1 MRLADLLPVLVE
13 KGGSDL
19 HIKVGRPPRIRIMG
33 MLKPLP
39 MPELELSH
47 EAIKH
52 CLYEILNP
60 QQIERFE
67 HDRELDFSFQG
78 EGGGRF
84 RANYYYHL
92 GTPGAAFRVI
102 PARIPTLEGMSLPPV
117 LAALTA
123 HKQGIIL
130 VTGPTGSGKS
140 TTLAAM
146 IHHLNKTRA
155 VHIVTIED
163 PVEFLHTEIQSQITQ
178 REIGSDTFSYPEA
191 IRRALRQDPDVI
203 MVGEM
208 RDAESIGI
216 AMTAAETGHLVLS
229 TLHTNDARQSIDR
242 ILDAFPPHNQQQV
255 RIQLATVMVATVAQR
270 LLRRANGVGRVAAF
284 EVMINTPTIRRL
296 ISDGKMEGISKAIE
310 EGKTLYKM
318 QSFNQHLL
326 ALIQD
331 KTVTEEEA
339 LAFSSNQNDL
349 KILIATH
356 IQSGTRSQKPMV
368 HIGTASMGEVFMG
381 GKNEKQ

>member
-1 MRLADLLPVLVE
+1 MTLIDLLPVLLE

-19 HIKVGRPPRIRIMG
+19 HIKVGRPPRIRVMG
-33 MLKPLP
+33 KLVPLP
-39 MPELELSH
+39 MPESELSQ
-47 EAIKH
+47 ESIVH
-52 CLYEILNP
+52 CLYAILNP

-67 HDRELDFSFQG
+67 CDRELDFSFQVA
-78 EGGGRF
+78 GGGRF

-92 GTPGAAFRVI
+92 GTPGGAFRVI
-102 PARIPTLEGMSLPPV
+102 PARIPTLEGLSLPPI
-117 LAALTA
+117 LASLTA

-146 IHHLNKTRA
+146 IHHINKTHSL
-155 VHIVTIED
+155 HIVTIED
-163 PVEFLHTEIQSQITQ
+163 PVEFLHTEMQSQITQ

-229 TLHTNDARQSIDR
+229 TLHTTDARQSIDR

-255 RIQLATVMVATVAQR
+255 RTQLATVMVATVAQR
-270 LLRRANGVGRVAAF
+270 LLRRANGKGRVAAF

-296 ISDGKMEGISKAIE
+296 ISDGKMDGIPKAIE
-310 EGKTLYKM
+310 EGKMLYKM

-331 KTVTEEEA
+331 GSVTEEEA

-356 IQSGTRSQKPMV
+356 IRRGSESEKEFI
-368 HIGTASMGEVFMG
+368 HIGAPSMGDVFMG
-381 GKNEKQ
+381 GKQ